1 MRAFTSLNAI
11 AAPLLRDN
19 IDTDMIIRIER
30 LVGTNTRGTLGKWCF
45 AMMRYRADGSENPD
59 FILNKK
65 LYRQAEI
72 VIAGRNF
79 GCGSSREGAVW
90 ALQDMGINC
99 VIAPSFGDIFFN
111 NCFQIGVLPV
121 ILAETDVKSIA
132 DEVTA
137 TQGNG
142 RLVVSLVDCIVTS
155 PSGQMYPFAVEARR
169 RQALIAGLD
178 EVGVTLQLAD
188 EIAAFQARDS
198 LLRPW
203 IHQIG
208 ERA

>member
-1 MRAFTSLNAI
+1 MRAFTVLHAI

-45 AMMRYRADGSENPD
+45 GMMRYRDDGTENPD
-59 FILNKK
+59 FILNQPP
-65 LYRQAEI
+65 YREAEI
-72 VIAGRNF
+72 ILAGHNF

-111 NCFQIGVLPV
+111 NCFQIGVLPI
-121 ILAETDVKSIA
+121 ILDEASVKSIA
-132 DEVTA
+132 EEVTA
-137 TQGNG
+137 SGG
-142 RLVVSLVDCIVTS
+142 ASRVGVSLADCTVTA
-155 PSGQMYPFAVEARR
+155 PSGKQYKFIVEARR
-169 RQALIAGLD
+169 RHALIAGLD
-178 EVGVTLQLAD
+178 EVGVTLQRAD
-188 EIAAFQARDS
+188 EIAAFQAKDAGR
-198 LLRPW
+198 RPW